1 MSLKDSITDDMK
13 AAMRAKDAPRLSAI
27 RLLIAA
33 IKQKEIDERIEL
45 DDAQIL
51 AVIDKVVK
59 QRRDSITQ
67 YLAAG
72 RDDLVAIEQAELDIY
87 SAYLPAQASDA
98 EIAAAVSDAVQA
110 SGASGM
116 ADMGKV
122 MGLVKQQLAGKAD
135 MGKVSAQVKA
145 ALSKA

>member
-51 AVIDKVVK
+51 SVIDKVVK

-67 YLAAG
+67 YQAAG